1 MSQRP
6 PEVGAPAR
14 IIRVEGARQNNLRNI
29 DLTLPRGA
37 LTVVT
42 GVSGSGKSSLAMD
55 TLYAEGQRRYLEGV
69 SAHARRFL
77 ERLPRPDVDRV
88 EGLSPAVSLGQRSGV
103 RSARSTVG
111 TSTEIHDYL
120 RLLFAR
126 AGRVVCD
133 RCGVEVPRW
142 TVESVV
148 DAWSGETVDGRR
160 LLISFPYPL
169 GKSDRR
175 AVRRALRA
183 RGYLRAVVAEEAV
196 DLAEAPDEATEWD
209 VVQDRVREGRR
220 GRLAEALG
228 TAFTQGGGRAAVH
241 PEGEPAARYRLG
253 RVCATCGE
261 RYPDPHP
268 LHFSFNSPAGACP
281 TCQGFGYTL
290 EFDPERIVPDPGR
303 TLEEGAI
310 LPWAGRWRNWALKKL
325 AASPR
330 ARSIP
335 RDVPYADL
343 NAEDR
348 RFLFEG
354 DRTFP
359 GVMRFLERLSRK
371 GYKAGA
377 RFLVKRYQ
385 SPRLCPD
392 CGGSRLRA
400 EGRRVRV
407 GGLSLPEWSELPVAD
422 LGGLLDRL
430 ELTPRERDT
439 VHSLLADLSHRLE
452 VLDRVGL
459 GYLTLSRLT
468 RTLSGGEAQRIEL
481 AQALGASLVD
491 ALYVLDEPTVGL
503 HPRDTGRLLE
513 VLRDL
518 TRQGNT
524 VVVVEHDREVMT
536 ASDWLVDLGP
546 GAGADGG
553 DVVYCGPSDRRVE
566 ADWSPTVDVL
576 RETPPERRPPLRT
589 ARGWL
594 RLRGASLHN
603 LKGIDVDLPWGVL
616 VGVCGV
622 SGSGKSSL
630 VAETLVPL
638 LEQVLAEGGNA
649 GGRVSAREGLGRL
662 KIEAPVAGVR
672 VVDQDPLSRSARSIP
687 ASYVGAWNGIR
698 SLFAALPESKRRG
711 FTPGTFSFNVA
722 GGRCEVC
729 RGEGEVTVDM
739 DFMPDVRLP
748 CEACG
753 GARFG
758 PEALVPRYRGHSIV
772 DVLAL
777 TADRALSLFAAV
789 PSVGRPLWW
798 MQRVGL
804 GYLTL
809 GQAAPTLSGGEAQ
822 RLKLTRELAGGTTG
836 RLIVLDEPTVGLHG
850 TEVARLVG
858 LLRDMVR
865 GGNTV
870 LVVEHHLDVLAACD
884 WLVEL
889 GPEGGEG
896 GGGLV
901 AAGSPEAV
909 VREAGSRIAPFLGP
923 LVAGGRE
930 EEAPP
935 RRGRRPGS
943 GGGG

>member
-1 MSQRP
+1 MSERP
-6 PEVGAPAR
+6 PRADAPRAV
-14 IIRVEGARQNNLRNI
+14 IRVRGARQNNLKNI
-29 DLTLPRGA
+29 DVSLPRRA

-77 ERLPRPDVDRV
+77 ERLPRPEVDRV
-88 EGLSPAVSLGQRSGV
+88 EGLSPAVSLGQRTGV

-126 AGRVVCD
+126 AGRVICD
-133 RCGVEVPRW
+133 RCGTEVPRW
-142 TVESVV
+142 TVEGVV
-148 DAWSGETVDGRR
+148 EAWSGDPGRDR
-160 LLISFPYPL
+160 RFLISFPHPL
-169 GKSDRR
+169 EGGDPR
-175 AVRRALRA
+175 AVRRALKA
-183 RGYLRAVVAEEAV
+183 RGYLRAVVAGAAL
-196 DLAEAPDEATEWD
+196 DLGEAPEGAAEWD
-209 VVQDRVREGRR
+209 ILQDRVREGRR

-228 TAFTQGGGRAAVH
+228 AAFAQGRGRAAVH
-241 PEGEPAARYRLG
+241 ADGEPAARYRLG
-253 RVCATCGE
+253 RVCAGCDGS
-261 RYPDPHP
+261 YPDPHP

-281 TCQGFGYTL
+281 ACQGFGYIL

-303 TLEEGAI
+303 TLDEGAVV
-310 LPWAGRWRNWALKKL
+310 PWAGRWRNWALKKL

-335 RDVPYADL
+335 RDVPFRDL
-343 NAEDR
+343 AEEDR
-348 RFLFEG
+348 RFLFAG

-359 GVMRFLERLSRK
+359 GVMRFLEKLSRK

-407 GGLSLPEWSELPVAD
+407 GGKSLPEWSELPVAD
-422 LGGLLDRL
+422 LAPFLEGLDP
-430 ELTPRERDT
+430 TPRERET
-439 VHSLLADLSHRLE
+439 VRSLLGDLVHRLE

-553 DVVYCGPSDRRVE
+553 SVVYCGPSAGRVE
-566 ADWSPTVDVL
+566 AAWSPTVDVL
-576 RETPPERRPPLRT
+576 REAPPTARPPLGEP
-589 ARGWL
+589 RGWL
-594 RLRGASLHN
+594 RIRDASLHN

-616 VGVCGV
+616 TGVCGV
-622 SGSGKSSL
+622 SGSGKSTL

-638 LEQVLAEGGNA
+638 LEQALSEGGRA
-649 GGRVSAREGLGRL
+649 PAARESTREGLGRL
-662 KIEAPVAGVR
+662 RIEAPVAGVR
-672 VVDQDPLSRSARSIP
+672 VVNQDPLSRSARSVP

-698 SLFAALPESKRRG
+698 SVFAALPESKRRG
-711 FTPGTFSFNVA
+711 FTPGTFSFNVT

-758 PEALVPRYRGHSIV
+758 PEARIPRYRGQNIV
-772 DVLAL
+772 DVLGL
-777 TADRALSLFAAV
+777 TVDRALSLFAAV
-789 PSVGRPLWW
+789 PSVARPLWW

-822 RLKLTRELAGGTTG
+822 RLKLTRELATGLTG
-836 RLIVLDEPTVGLHG
+836 RLVVLDEPTVGLHG
-850 TEVARLVG
+850 SEVARLVEI
-858 LLRDMVR
+858 LRDMVR
-865 GGNTV
+865 TGNTV

-889 GPEGGEG
+889 GPDGGEG
-896 GGGLV
+896 GGCLV
-901 AAGSPEAV
+901 AGGPPEVVVQAAGSP
-909 VREAGSRIAPFLGP
+909 IAPFLAP
-923 LVAGGRE
+923 LLAGGR
-930 EEAPP
+930 
-935 RRGRRPGS
+935 S
-943 GGGG
+943 G